1 MTMPFP
7 YFTAATAVVLAVL
20 QMLLL
25 LYTALGRGK
34 YKVGLG
40 DGQNPAL
47 LKRMRMHGNLAE
59 NLPLFL
65 IMLGLVE
72 ISGQWAMFVPWI
84 AIGFI
89 VVRLSH
95 IVGLVIGDGAN
106 PFRFI
111 GGAGTIAVI
120 LILARLLVGTLMR
133 DTHWLAALPH
143 G

>member
-1 MTMPFP
+1 MAFP
-7 YFTAATAVVLAVL
+7 YFTAAAAAVLAVL

-40 DGQNPAL
+40 DGDNAAL
-47 LKRMRMHGNLAE
+47 LKRIRMHGNLAE

-65 IMLGLVE
+65 IMLGLTE
-72 ISGQWAMFVPWI
+72 MTGQWAAFVPWI
-84 AIGFI
+84 AIAFV

-95 IVGLVIGDGAN
+95 IIGLAIGEGAN

-111 GGAGTIAVI
+111 GGAGTIAVV
-120 LILARLLVGTLMR
+120 LVLVRLLGGTLLG
-133 DTHWLAALPH
+133 DTHWMSPVMH